1 MNPRISIYLG
11 VDEVESRKAAL
22 LEIADRVMPKSRRQR
37 GKQDIRLSVLI
48 QMIADGELE
57 VIKAQVKGDK

>member
-1 MNPRISIYLG
+1 MKPRISIYLG
-11 VDEVESRKAAL
+11 VDEVESRKKNL
-22 LEIADRVMPKSRRQR
+22 LEIADRVVPKSRGQR

-57 VIKAQVKGDK
+57 VSKAEK